1 MTTETILTNAN
12 IILEDKVIKGT
23 ITFTERAV
31 TSIDTGLSSK
41 PAAIDV
47 GGDFVAPGIVEMHTD
62 NMEKH
67 FVPRPGV
74 FWPNGLAAAL
84 AHDAQMAAAGVT
96 TVYDSICAGSIYGQK
111 DYRREIFA
119 KVIDAVAEGQ
129 DRKLFRIDHA
139 IHIRCELTGDELI
152 SDVEPYASHPLI
164 KLVSLMDHTP
174 GKRQWRNLEDLKRYN
189 LGSGEK
195 TEEQHDAD
203 VALRMD
209 IGPKNFEKNW
219 PIIVAMFGSRKIPI
233 ATHDDTTE
241 DDVIL
246 GREAGAVISEFPTTV
261 EAATAARKHG
271 LATILGAPNV
281 VRGGSHSGGV
291 SASHLAT
298 LGLLDG
304 LSSDYVPS
312 SLLQAVVKLTAD
324 FMIPL
329 SQTMGMVTWKI
340 ADMVGIK
347 DRGRLKIGSR
357 ADILRFKVYDN
368 SPIVKTVW
376 SQGAR
381 IF

>member
-1 MTTETILTNAN
+1 MATETILTNAHL
-12 IILEDKVIKGT
+12 ILEDKVVKGT
-23 ITFTERAV
+23 IAFTERAV
-31 TSIDTGLSSK
+31 TSIDTGLSSL
-41 PAAIDV
+41 PTAINV
-47 GGDFVAPGIVEMHTD
+47 EGDFVSPGIVEMHTD

-74 FWPNGLAAAL
+74 FWPNGIAAAL
-84 AHDAQMAAAGVT
+84 AHDAQMVAAGVT

-111 DYRREIFA
+111 DYRREIFS
-119 KVIDAVAEGQ
+119 KVIDSVAEGQ
-129 DRKLFRIDHA
+129 DKNLFRIDHA

-219 PIIVAMFGSRKIPI
+219 PIIVDMFGSRNIPI

-241 DDVIL
+241 DDVVL
-246 GREAGAVISEFPTTV
+246 GRDAGAVISEFPTTV

-291 SASHLAT
+291 SASHLAS

-312 SLLQAVVKLTAD
+312 SLLQAVVKLNAD
-324 FMIPL
+324 LKLPL
-329 SQTMGMVTWKI
+329 SHTMGMVTWKI
-340 ADMVGIK
+340 ADMVGLK
-347 DRGRLKIGSR
+347 DRGRLKPGAR
-357 ADILRFKVYDN
+357 ADILRFKVVDY
-368 SPIVKTVW
+368 SPLIRTVW
-376 SQGAR
+376 SKGVR
-381 IF
+381 VF